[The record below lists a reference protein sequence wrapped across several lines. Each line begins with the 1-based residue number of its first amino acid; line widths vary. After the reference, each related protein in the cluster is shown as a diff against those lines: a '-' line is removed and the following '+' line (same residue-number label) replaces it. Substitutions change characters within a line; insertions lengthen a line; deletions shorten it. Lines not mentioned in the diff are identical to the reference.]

1 MCGLSKSPI
10 SQACTVVRTVLT
22 RVRQGVSC
30 RGSDEPGDVY
40 CGVRPHREGSAM
52 LTGSCHCGAV
62 QVQVARKPRRLTS
75 CNCSICRR
83 HAGLW
88 GYYKP
93 SQVKITARRGT
104 VDRYIWGNTCL
115 SVCRCATCG
124 GVTHWQPCARGVN
137 RMGVNFRNFDPS
149 VIERIRI
156 RRLDGASTWK
166 FLD

>member
-1 MCGLSKSPI
+1 
-10 SQACTVVRTVLT
+10 
-22 RVRQGVSC
+22 
-30 RGSDEPGDVY
+30 
-40 CGVRPHREGSAM
+40 M

-62 QVQVARKPRRLTS
+62 KIQVPRKPRTLTS

-88 GYYKP
+88 GYYDK
-93 SQVKITARRGT
+93 SRVKVFAREGAF
-104 VDRYIWGNTCL
+104 DRYVWGDKCL
-115 SVCRCATCG
+115 ALCRCATCG
-124 GVTHWQPCARGVN
+124 CVTHWEPTDRTGD

-149 VIERIRI
+149 VIESTRI